1 MLEVNGSV
9 VFLCFWCPDWARK
22 QHLGQVFPTPSHS
35 LLNPGNIFFQPFSA
49 SFFDFFYS
57 LSLWSIRSLS
67 SPLCFF
73 SYFLTKRE
81 CVSMCVCLQTAMY
94 IDCWSHTFPQSVWVI
109 LFIPLSTPM
118 SVKIVAIFWLS
129 NNTIKIQKLVFPPL
143 RAGSHWDG
151 FGTARY
157 ANEASFMGAANDGSP
172 KKSVQII
179 GVDARK
185 RSTLFL
191 SFHRKGIVRAA
202 KTWLRYV

>member
-1 MLEVNGSV
+1 MFLVSGLSKKATSRPSV
-9 VFLCFWCPDWARK
+9 P
-22 QHLGQVFPTPSHS
+22 HTITFPFESREHILST
-35 LLNPGNIFFQPFSA
+35 LFRLILW
-49 SFFDFFYS
+49 FFYS

-73 SYFLTKRE
+73 SYFLTKR
-81 CVSMCVCLQTAMY
+81 VCVCLHTAMY